1 MKNFNIDPKVSRGS
15 KKIKS
20 KKVMEKEVK
29 EMLKKSK
36 ITKRK

>member
-29 EMLKKSK
+29 DMWKKSK
-36 ITKRK
+36 KKK